1 MTADWPQ
8 IDAAAVSAS
17 SDLFG
22 GDLFGDELMDMYNS
36 SAVVGSDGADHGAI
50 DSISGKFCFYILLFR
65 CMKDGLNGRFHYVP
79 NRSSH
84 T

>member
-8 IDAAAVSAS
+8 IDAAAVSAT

-36 SAVVGSDGADHGAI
+36 SAVVDGDGSHGGTIEAI
-50 DSISGKFCFYILLFR
+50 TGE
-65 CMKDGLNGRFHYVP
+65 
-79 NRSSH
+79 
-84 T
+84 